1 MNRERHQ
8 DDITVPNPAEAQH
21 DGEITC
27 KGYGPP
33 PLIADD
39 VDGAGHEGDEETSPP
54 SSKDTSSSDEETSSP
69 KEIR

>member
-8 DDITVPNPAEAQH
+8 DDNPHDITVPSPAEAQH

-33 PLIADD
+33 PPIDD
-39 VDGAGHEGDEETSPP
+39 EDGDGNEG
-54 SSKDTSSSDEETSSP
+54 DEETSSP